1 MMREWNNSIGM
12 NGGAILYLHMIES
25 DSCQQAK
32 LAGIRRYAAARGWN
46 VESLSRQRSRAA
58 MVPSLLARHRPLGCI
73 VEGAGRWDDLPP
85 SLFGRTPV
93 VYVDVLDETVCGNC
107 PRIILDPVL
116 VARDAMR
123 ELSAGRPSCYAA
135 VGFVR
140 PHEWT
145 RERIRAFAALAEA
158 QGAECRV
165 LEARRGEDVDSYI
178 GRINRWVP
186 QLPKGCA
193 VFAVQGPTARNVA
206 AAASAAFRSIPRD
219 LSLLCTIGMEK
230 WSIPPPQG
238 ISIIQF
244 DFERIGF
251 LAARMLDEWMHG
263 RRAPRSVERMGP
275 LYVVRKEST
284 RGRGRHEPRI
294 MEAVE
299 MIRSEACDGLTARDL
314 AGRFPGTRR
323 LFDMRF
329 REAMGHSV
337 LDEILHVRMD
347 KAFTL
352 LAQTDTAI
360 GAIPGLCGFGSDS
373 DLDIHFR
380 KRCGMSMRNWR
391 KRNSWK

>member
-1 MMREWNNSIGM
+1 MSANT
-12 NGGAILYLHMIES
+12 ILYLQMIES

-32 LAGIRRYAAARGWN
+32 LAGIRRYAAARGWR
-46 VESLSRQRSRAA
+46 VEALSRQRSRAA
-58 MVPSLLARHRPLGCI
+58 MVPPLLARRRPLGCI

-85 SLFGRTPV
+85 QLFGRTPV
-93 VYVDVLDETVCGNC
+93 VYVDVLDETICGDC
-107 PRIILDPVL
+107 PRIILDPAL

-123 ELSAGRPSCYAA
+123 ELSAGKPTCYAA

-140 PHEWT
+140 PREWSD
-145 RERIRAFAALAEA
+145 RRLRAFADLVEA
-158 QGAECRV
+158 QGKECRIIT
-165 LEARRGEDVDSYI
+165 ARNGEGIAAYTKRI
-178 GRINRWVP
+178 GAWIGT
-186 QLPKGCA
+186 LPRGCA
-193 VFAVQGPTARNVA
+193 IFAVQGPTAANVA
-206 AAASAAFRSIPRD
+206 AAARAAYRNIPRD
-219 LSLLCTIGMEK
+219 LTLLATIGSEK
-230 WSIPPPQG
+230 NAVPPPNG
-238 ISIIQF
+238 VSMIQF

-251 LAARMLDEWMHG
+251 LAARMLDGWMHG
-263 RRAPRSVERMGP
+263 RVQPRSIERMGP
-275 LYVVRKEST
+275 LFTVRNDST

-299 MIRSEACDGLTARDL
+299 MIRREACDGLTARDL

-337 LDEILHVRMD
+337 LDEILHVRME

-373 DLDIHFR
+373 DLDILFR
-380 KRCGMSMRNWR
+380 KRCGMSMRDWR